1 MRAEEDRRPSTRLC
15 AATAGTCLLRAFAPG
30 SDADTWY
37 LRDLRSVRTGVVI
50 ASADGAQV
58 QADTGDRPLDAWA
71 RTVAFSSA
79 ADHLALGP
87 RSPETDA
94 HVRRLP

>member
-1 MRAEEDRRPSTRLC
+1 MRAEEDQRPSRGLC
-15 AATAGTCLLRAFAPG
+15 AATAGTCLLRTFAPG
-30 SDADTWY
+30 SDANTWY
-37 LRDLRSVRTGVVI
+37 LRDLRSVRTGVAIVG
-50 ASADGAQV
+50 ADGAQV

-87 RSPETDA
+87 RSLEADA